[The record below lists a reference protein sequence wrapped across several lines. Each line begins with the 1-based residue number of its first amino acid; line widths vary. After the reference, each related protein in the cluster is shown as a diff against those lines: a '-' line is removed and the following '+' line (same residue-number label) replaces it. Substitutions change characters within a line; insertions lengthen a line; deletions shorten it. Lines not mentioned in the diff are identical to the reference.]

1 MAYTKIGFTNGTT
14 KVNADNMKHIE
25 DGISNVITD
34 NKQALVDLFYPV
46 GTWYHTS
53 DTTFNPN
60 VSWGGTWVLDTDGTV
75 LVSKSS
81 TTGSKFNVA
90 VGTVVGEE
98 THTLTIDEMPKHR
111 HGVGYTGTGA
121 NGNHAG
127 HPGTDI
133 EPDNYNNQLFI
144 NYSGGGLSHNNVQPS
159 KVENRWHRTA

>member
-53 DTTFNPN
+53 DTTFDPN

-81 TTGSKFNVA
+81 TSGSKFNVN

-98 THTLTIDEMPKHR
+98 KHKQTLEELCPHSHDFA
-111 HGVGYTGTGA
+111 GGWGTGSVIDKYA
-121 NGNHAG
+121 Y
-127 HPGTDI
+127 GTVNTASTYGI
-133 EPDNYNNQLFI
+133 TTT
-144 NYSGGGLSHNNVQPS
+144 GGGQPFNIVQPS